1 MPMNK
6 NYGLL
11 IDGKW
16 VKNKKTFSVFN
27 PFDGKIISVVSSA
40 DSNNINDSIKFAHLA
55 FQKWSKT
62 SAKVRSDILKKLFI
76 ITKENKDILSEIIT
90 LESGKPLEESKVEV
104 EYGASFIE
112 WAAEQALR
120 SEGKLLESPENNKKM
135 FYIKQPVGVVAAITP
150 WNFPLA
156 MVTRK
161 VSAALAAG
169 CSVILKPSELTPL
182 TALKFGELAI
192 KAGLPKGVFNIING
206 KPKLIGEML
215 SKNSLVKK
223 ITFTGS
229 TEVGKLLMKDS
240 SSTVKNI
247 SLELGGNAPF
257 IVFSDT
263 NIDKAIE
270 GFIAA
275 KFRNA
280 GQTCI
285 SANRLFVEEKVFDKF
300 MKKLVIRFKK
310 LKVGDGLKKNDVGPL
325 ISMDAIKKIKNHI
338 DDALLRGAKI
348 LVGGKK
354 SRIGKLFFEPTIV
367 INVNTK
373 MKIFTKEN
381 FGPIIP
387 VIKFNND
394 EDLIR
399 LANDTNYGL
408 AAYFYTKKTS
418 RIWKIIENL
427 EYGMIGINSGK
438 ISTYLNPFGGFKE
451 SGVGREGSIQCLEPF
466 LETKFVSWSYDD

>member
-1 MPMNK
+1 MTIESK
-6 NYGLL
+6 
-11 IDGKW
+11 
-16 VKNKKTFSVFN
+16 
-27 PFDGKIISVVSSA
+27 
-40 DSNNINDSIKFAHLA
+40 DSL
-55 FQKWSKT
+55 SK
-62 SAKVRSDILKKLFI
+62 
-76 ITKENKDILSEIIT
+76 IIT

-135 FYIKQPVGVVAAITP
+135 FYIKRPVGVVVAITP

-192 KAGLPKGVFNIING
+192 KAGLPNGVLNIING
-206 KPKLIGEML
+206 NPKLIGEL
-215 SKNSLVKK
+215 LTKNSLVKK

-257 IVFSDT
+257 VVFFDADIS
-263 NIDKAIE
+263 NAIE
-270 GFIAA
+270 GFIALQNLEI
-275 KFRNA
+275 F

-285 SANRLFVEEKVFDKF
+285 SANRLFVEEKIFDKF
-300 MKKLVIRFKK
+300 LKKLIVRIKN
-310 LKVGDGLKKNDVGPL
+310 LKVGNGFEKNDVGPL
-325 ISMDAIKKIKNHI
+325 ISEKAIKKIKNHI
-338 DDALLRGAKI
+338 DDALSKGGKI
-348 LVGGKK
+348 LIGGKK
-354 SRIGKLFFEPTIV
+354 SKIGKLFFEPTIV
-367 INVNTK
+367 TNINTK
-373 MKIFTKEN
+373 MKIFNNEN

-387 VIKFNND
+387 VINFKSDD
-394 EDLIR
+394 ELIQ

-408 AAYFYTKKTS
+408 AAYFYTKKGIKGLENNRELGVWNVRNKLWKNFIIFKS
-418 RIWKIIENL
+418 IWRVKRIWGWKRALYNVW
-427 EYGMIGINSGK
+427 NH
-438 ISTYLNPFGGFKE
+438 F
-451 SGVGREGSIQCLEPF
+451 
-466 LETKFVSWSYDD
+466 

>member
-1 MPMNK
+1 MK
-6 NYGLL
+6 N
-11 IDGKW
+11 
-16 VKNKKTFSVFN
+16 
-27 PFDGKIISVVSSA
+27 
-40 DSNNINDSIKFAHLA
+40 
-55 FQKWSKT
+55 
-62 SAKVRSDILKKLFI
+62 
-76 ITKENKDILSEIIT
+76 
-90 LESGKPLEESKVEV
+90 
-104 EYGASFIE
+104 
-112 WAAEQALR
+112 
-120 SEGKLLESPENNKKM
+120 
-135 FYIKQPVGVVAAITP
+135 
-150 WNFPLA
+150 
-156 MVTRK
+156 
-161 VSAALAAG
+161 
-169 CSVILKPSELTPL
+169 
-182 TALKFGELAI
+182 
-192 KAGLPKGVFNIING
+192 
-206 KPKLIGEML
+206 
-215 SKNSLVKK
+215 
-223 ITFTGS
+223 
-229 TEVGKLLMKDS
+229 S

-387 VIKFNND
+387 VIKFDND